1 MSTVEKKSMEFVVHG
16 RQAGTAISKQLRR
29 DKQVP
34 AIVYGKT
41 QKNIPL
47 SLDIRIAEKYSKK
60 EYENKIFTFKSEDKT
75 LNGLKVLKK
84 DVSYHRLTRKPIH
97 IDFFSLDMKQT
108 VRVNVEVHFTGK
120 AKGVKESSGILNIM
134 RRDVEVECFPTEI
147 PDSLTI
153 DVSSLD
159 INQNFHVSD
168 LNIPANIKLITSEK
182 ASLCAVNELAEEE
195 VAPTAAETAAETATE
210 TATDAQATTD
220 ASDTTAAK
228 ETKDVPADKTKKEV
242 KK

>member
-16 RQAGTAISKQLRR
+16 RQAGTSISKQLRR

-41 QKNIPL
+41 QKTIPL
-47 SLDIRIAEKYSKK
+47 SLDIRIAEKYSRK
-60 EYENKIFTFKSEDKT
+60 EYENKIFTFKSEDNA

-84 DVSYHRLTRKPIH
+84 DVSYHKITRKPIH
-97 IDFFSLDMKQT
+97 IDFFSLDMKQA

-120 AKGVKESSGILNIM
+120 AKGVKEAGGILNIM
-134 RRDVEVECFPTEI
+134 RRDVEVECLPAEI

-153 DVSSLD
+153 DVSSLE

-168 LNIPANIKLITSEK
+168 LKIPANIKLLTSEK

-195 VAPTAAETAAETATE
+195 VKPTTEAVAATK
-210 TATDAQATTD
+210 TTD
-220 ASDTTAAK
+220 ETTGAQ
-228 ETKDVPADKTKKEV
+228 KDKPDAADKTKKEV